1 LLSSLSKYLNLL
13 KKGLS
18 IKRKVLPV
26 QAKPIVLVLLGFNL
40 PEGNSY
46 PFIFILSQ
54 PQRTPG
60 GEPQRPLLVIFLF
73 LHGILRFF
81 RGFNSPKIRDS
92 DYSSGFESSS
102 L

>member
-1 LLSSLSKYLNLL
+1 
-13 KKGLS
+13 LS
-18 IKRKVLPV
+18 IKRKVLHV

-60 GEPQRPLLVIFLF
+60 GEPQRPLLVIF
-73 LHGILRFF
+73 
-81 RGFNSPKIRDS
+81 
-92 DYSSGFESSS
+92 
-102 L
+102 